1 LPVAQ
6 SGCHRQDD
14 GAVTEAND
22 RWHRGQGATGVFQR
36 RGLREPDSI
45 PAIVGRGV
53 GFRELFRYHGS
64 HAGQGPPAY
73 VEGSHIVESLSV
85 EAVLGLI
92 GVVILVGLSGEVG
105 FKRTGVPSVL
115 FLMGLGLLL
124 GPVLGY
130 ADASR
135 GALLAPYFGTLAL
148 LIILFDGGLN
158 LQFVKVIKETP
169 LALLYS
175 VIVFTGSVLAVA
187 ALYVWGLEGQWR
199 QGLLL
204 GAILGGTAAAIILPV
219 VSKLSSLSEPTKVLV
234 SLDSAFSEVF
244 VVVIALAIMGSF
256 TETGGKFGVV
266 REIFHSFFDALV
278 LAALAGAVWAR
289 LLTWLAG
296 QTLSYM
302 LTLAAILILY
312 YVAELLGASGAITI
326 LLFGLVLAN
335 MQSLASRLVRPLRV
349 LIGYELD
356 QAKFVLDEFLKRI
369 NEELSFLVRTFFYVL
384 LGLIV
389 DMSKFNWTVAAW
401 GLALF
406 GVVFGVRV
414 VATYVLGKVTGSWT
428 SSERVLI
435 AAMMPRGVATAVMA
449 FLPASAGIPD
459 TESFPMYAVTVITLG
474 VVFMTLSLAVYRHLP
489 SPEQEFPSPSPEVS

>member
-1 LPVAQ
+1 M
-6 SGCHRQDD
+6 
-14 GAVTEAND
+14 EA
-22 RWHRGQGATGVFQR
+22 
-36 RGLREPDSI
+36 
-45 PAIVGRGV
+45 
-53 GFRELFRYHGS
+53 
-64 HAGQGPPAY
+64 
-73 VEGSHIVESLSV
+73 LSV
-85 EAVLGLI
+85 ETVLGLI
-92 GVVILVGLSGEVG
+92 GVVILVGLAGEVG

-115 FLMGLGLLL
+115 FLMGLGILL

-135 GALLAPYFGTLAL
+135 VALLAPYFGTLAL

-158 LQFVKVIKETP
+158 LQFMKVIKETP

-175 VIVFTGSVLAVA
+175 VVVFTCSVLAVA
-187 ALYVWGLEGQWR
+187 ALYVWGLGGQWL

-219 VSKLSSLSEPTKVLV
+219 VSQLTSLREPTKVLV

-244 VVVIALAIMGSF
+244 VVVIALAIMGSI
-256 TETGGKFGVV
+256 TEAGGKSGGVV
-266 REIFHSFFDALV
+266 REIFHAFLDALL

-302 LTLAAILILY
+302 LTLAAILVLY
-312 YVAELLGASGAITI
+312 YVAELVGANGAITI

-335 MQSLASRLVRPLRV
+335 MQTLASRLVRPLRV

-389 DMSKFNWTVAAW
+389 DLSKFNWTIAVW

-414 VATYVLGKVTGSWT
+414 VATYVLGEATRSWT

-449 FLPASAGIPD
+449 FLPASAGIPE
-459 TESFPMYAVTVITLG
+459 TESFPMYALAVITLG
-474 VVFMTLSLAVYRHLP
+474 VVFMTLSLAVYRKMAEPGQVLA
-489 SPEQEFPSPSPEVS
+489 SPSPGAS